1 MLERHARRRQRQ
13 AARRLGKFTDPEQ
26 TMRAHPFLVVLTCVL
41 SLALG
46 SCNTGKGV
54 SNASTHATMR
64 VINVIPNAGGPLN
77 VTFDSHPF
85 ASGLAFEGMTAY
97 QQIDSGTREVQIAV
111 AGSSTNVVDLIPTF
125 LADNA
130 YTFVTFGAVG
140 TASGTVVNDTLTVDP
155 GAGMFALRVING
167 ASNNAG
173 IDVYVTSPGEDLNTV
188 SPSIAGVAY
197 GTTSVFVNLPAGN
210 RQIRVTA
217 ANSKQV
223 IYDAPAQTF
232 AERAQV
238 EAIVYSRGSSTL
250 VNVAFLNIDD
260 TGTGTIGNSQ
270 LARFKVINGSMVGS
284 PLNVFVDQDLTLS
297 NIPYA
302 AASSYQTITA
312 GSRLLKVES
321 TATPGAALLTLPVT
335 FPSATDTA
343 IAITGPAGALSA
355 TLYSEPN
362 FPPALVHARVR
373 FVNSTVDVAALDVFI
388 NFSRQVTA
396 LPMNAV
402 SPGVELDADPIAG
415 TSYEFDFNIS
425 GSSQASLQLPGVVLL
440 GGQLYTIYVVGSASA
455 LAGVVV
461 QDN

>member
-1 MLERHARRRQRQ
+1 
-13 AARRLGKFTDPEQ
+13 
-26 TMRAHPFLVVLTCVL
+26 MRVHPFFLVL
-41 SLALG
+41 SCLLAFAVAG
-46 SCNTGKGV
+46 CNTGKGV
-54 SNASTHATMR
+54 NSGSTHGTMR

-77 VTFDSHPF
+77 VTFDNQPF
-85 ASGLAFEGMTAY
+85 ANGLAFEGMTAY
-97 QQIDSGTREVQIAV
+97 QPIDVGAREVQIAV
-111 AGSSTNVVDLIPTF
+111 AGSSTNVIDLIPTF

-130 YTFVTFGAVG
+130 YTFVAFGAVG

-188 SPSIAGVAY
+188 SPSIAGVGYA
-197 GTTSVFVNLPAGN
+197 TTSAFVNLPVGN

-223 IYDAPAQTF
+223 IYDAPAQSF
-232 AERAQV
+232 AERAQI

-260 TGTGTIGNSQ
+260 TGTGSIGNSQ
-270 LARFKVINGSMVGS
+270 LARFKVINGSMAGS
-284 PLNVFVDQDLTLS
+284 LSVFVDQDLALS

-302 AASSYQTITA
+302 AASSYQTINA
-312 GSRLLKVES
+312 GSRVLTIES
-321 TATPGAALLTLPVT
+321 AATPGAALLTLPAT

-343 IAITGPAGALSA
+343 IAVTGPAGALSA

-362 FPPALVHARVR
+362 FPPAVNRARVR
-373 FVNSTVDVAALDVFI
+373 FINSTVDVAALDVFI

-396 LPMNAV
+396 LPMNTV
-402 SPGVELDADPIAG
+402 SPGIEVAADPTAG
-415 TSYEFDFNIS
+415 TSYEFDFNVS
-425 GSSQASLQLPGVVLL
+425 GSSQPALQLPGVVLL
-440 GGQLYTIYVVGSASA
+440 GGQLYTIYMVGPGSA